1 MEQDCDY
8 VKAFHLFLPLK
19 YFEPSMNIVLKV
31 IHCKSFY

>member
-8 VKAFHLFLPLK
+8 VKNFHLFLPLK

-31 IHCKSFY
+31 IYSTSFF